1 MPPAVSASIEATT
14 RRCLDI
20 LLNLFEQNTQCNL
33 HNKSIAHYKYLSD
46 INIYQCQY
54 IADIRYQCSA
64 VLGCRDRLGGDRD
77 CVGSGP
83 GPCRV
88 GGGTVPGGGGWRDGV
103 AVLGGTVSV
112 RPGTVTV
119 WPGSVTVWPGSVTE
133 GVPRRGYR
141 GPSKTTSR
149 YEGDKAAHRSV
160 ITLEKTLPVAYSVL
174 IKS

>member
-77 CVGSGP
+77 CVGGDRDCLGSGP

-103 AVLGGTVSV
+103 AVLGSTVSV
-112 RPGTVTV
+112 RPGTVSV

-133 GVPRRGYR
+133 GVPRTGYR
-141 GPSKTTSR
+141 GPSKTTSLL
-149 YEGDKAAHRSV
+149 HRSV
-160 ITLEKTLPVAYSVL
+160 RKSPFDEKERKYFPCM
-174 IKS
+174 

>member
-77 CVGSGP
+77 CLGSGP

-88 GGGTVPGGGGWRDGV
+88 GGGTVPGGRGVEGWC
-103 AVLGGTVSV
+103 GGTGRHSV
-112 RPGTVTV
+112 GKARHRHGKARECHGKARECHGMARECYGGGTAD
-119 WPGSVTVWPGSVTE
+119 
-133 GVPRRGYR
+133 GVPR
-141 GPSKTTSR
+141 TFQNNLVMFQFQFIIN
-149 YEGDKAAHRSV
+149 H
-160 ITLEKTLPVAYSVL
+160 
-174 IKS
+174 